1 MSLKQEIITLLYASN
16 MRATVETVYINNG
29 ECVHVVL
36 PRKALYSNILCNA
49 FTPTCCSYEAIGL
62 GLVRVWR

>member
-1 MSLKQEIITLLYASN
+1 MSLKTEVIALLSSSN

-36 PRKALYSNILCNA
+36 PRKEMYSNILCNA
-49 FTPTCCSYEAIGL
+49 FTPIDANYEAIGL
-62 GLVRVWR
+62 GLVRVLR